1 MILNDQGS
9 KIRGKFGQV
18 DGGANDKIRTK
29 LRGDWPK
36 PYWLGVF
43 DHRRFAI
50 LLFLPSI
57 HIARDIYESFVLAK
71 YFKGDDQRLS
81 IFSSFSRPW
90 NVHDEN
96 EESLYFFFFFFLFPQ
111 GETSLFFRR
120 RDFSRSTVAQFSKIR
135 RDSLLPGIRTIL
147 RYRVITQLEVRPL
160 VRKRGVLFLSLMDL
174 WWA

>member
-18 DGGANDKIRTK
+18 DGRANDKIRTK

-96 EESLYFFFFFFLFPQ
+96 EESLYFFFFLSFSARRNI
-111 GETSLFFRR
+111 SLF
-120 RDFSRSTVAQFSKIR
+120 SRER
-135 RDSLLPGIRTIL
+135 
-147 RYRVITQLEVRPL
+147 
-160 VRKRGVLFLSLMDL
+160 FLTFHGS
-174 WWA
+174 AIFEN